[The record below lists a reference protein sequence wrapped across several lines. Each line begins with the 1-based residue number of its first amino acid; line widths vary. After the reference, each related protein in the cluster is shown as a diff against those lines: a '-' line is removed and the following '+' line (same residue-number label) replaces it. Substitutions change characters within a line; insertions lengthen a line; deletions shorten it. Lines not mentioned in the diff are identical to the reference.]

1 MLAPNQGV
9 RIAFD
14 GRFEA
19 FVGSEN
25 QGATGVPVKRVGGEA
40 DGHVQ
45 EGELFGLSDSARL
58 EVGLKPTNDLDHGTG
73 ARAIEADAEGVV
85 IPAPSNVFAPES
97 TVDQTTQIGP
107 QAPGL
112 DVVEPIEASRLKK
125 ANRVGASVTL
135 R

>member
-14 GRFEA
+14 RRFEA

-25 QGATGVPVKRVGGEA
+25 QGATGVPVERVGGEA

-58 EVGLKPTNDLDHGTG
+58 EVGLKPTNDLDHARFA
-73 ARAIEADAEGVV
+73 ARASAAMPIMSAEEGSL
-85 IPAPSNVFAPES
+85 P
-97 TVDQTTQIGP
+97 
-107 QAPGL
+107 
-112 DVVEPIEASRLKK
+112 
-125 ANRVGASVTL
+125 
-135 R
+135 